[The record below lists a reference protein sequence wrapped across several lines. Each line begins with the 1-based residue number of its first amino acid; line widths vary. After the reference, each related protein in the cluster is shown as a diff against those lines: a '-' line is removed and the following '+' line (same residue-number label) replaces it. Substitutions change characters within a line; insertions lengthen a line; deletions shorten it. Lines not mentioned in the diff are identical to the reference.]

1 MDIVRAV
8 SVLRMLRLCTVLSA
22 FAAVTPGWAAA
33 LDLAALRAE
42 IQHYVDAC
50 PARSGAPGVTA
61 AVALPSGEV
70 LEFAAGLSDLENGFA
85 MLPDD
90 RMAAGS
96 IGKSFV
102 GAYAAAL
109 VTEGVI
115 KLDDP
120 IEKYLGN
127 KPWFGEIPYGKD
139 ITLKMLLNHTAGMSE
154 WYPNL
159 PKDMTRAQ
167 LLELLDPRRPRIE
180 VLRYSFKKAPNFR
193 PGTRYEYSDSNFM
206 LAALVLEAAT
216 GLDYNE
222 EIARRFLYPLRLRH
236 TSPSLSTTE
245 TGFSQG
251 YVPANAPFWPLLG
264 IGGPGRRGAFMQ
276 EPGMHPVNPRFEGA
290 GGGFTTTAHDL
301 ALWAKLLYENHAFRG
316 DYMQLVLGAIGP
328 QDDESRRISPVA
340 LGTFIWDPAKGYKL
354 ASPISG
360 TQYGHLG
367 VYGGYNAAE
376 MYFPRW
382 KVSVAM
388 MLNGYTSPENR
399 HLLPTGLAD
408 LVINA
413 LKSSEGTRVRPEP
426 GR

>member
-1 MDIVRAV
+1 MPLAARFLLTLCASLMLTAV
-8 SVLRMLRLCTVLSA
+8 Q
-22 FAAVTPGWAAA
+22 AAT
-33 LDLAALRAE
+33 LDKAALRAE
-42 IQHYVDAC
+42 IQRYVDAC

-180 VLRYSFKKAPNFR
+180 VLQYSFKKAPNFR

-245 TGFSQG
+245 AGFSQG
-251 YVPANAPFWPLLG
+251 YLKPADNPMWRVFDVTGKRGLLLAMPK
-264 IGGPGRRGAFMQ
+264 PGVQ
-276 EPGMHPVNPRFEGA
+276 PVNPRFEGA

-328 QDDESRRISPVA
+328 QDDESRRIGPVA

-367 VYGGYNAAE
+367 TYLGYSAAE

-382 KVSVAM
+382 KISVAM
-388 MLNGYTSPENR
+388 MFNTMGSHDAL
-399 HLLPTGLAD
+399 HQLPTGIAD
-408 LVINA
+408 IVAHA
-413 LKSSEGTRVRPEP
+413 LKSAELP
-426 GR
+426 